1 MMLIAGAAARRLIVT
16 YASLRP
22 ESLPPVA
29 RFAGRTM
36 SSCQK
41 LESMGGNAICWI
53 DRHGPI
59 RDDASVVCMVPVDSL
74 LSESRLNEAVLPS
87 VDFSRFV
94 PSLLGG
100 NNRLDPSSSF
110 LALQALLIV
119 SRHQAPVK
127 RSLAPVRIR
136 T

>member
-1 MMLIAGAAARRLIVT
+1 MVPVDSLLSESRLNEVVLPSFDFSRFVT
-16 YASLRP
+16 YASSRP

-74 LSESRLNEAVLPS
+74 LSESRLDEAVLAS
-87 VDFSRFV
+87 FDFSRFV

-100 NNRLDPSSSF
+100 NSRL
-110 LALQALLIV
+110 
-119 SRHQAPVK
+119 
-127 RSLAPVRIR
+127 
-136 T
+136 